1 MTTTATGVRHVEP
14 VMGTMVSIDIREP
27 RVGEAATRR
36 ALAGAVAW
44 LHHVDEVFS
53 TYRPDSEISRLG
65 RGDLRVGEASE
76 EVREV
81 LQTCVEIGL
90 ATDGAFDAFALP
102 AANGTRLDPSGYVKG
117 WALERAA
124 AMLERDCSDHLCVNG
139 GGDVAVRGRPGPE
152 RAWRVGI
159 RHPELA
165 DKLATWVD
173 LGSFRA
179 IATSATYERG
189 AHIVDPRLHQP
200 VTDIASATVLGD
212 DLGITDAYATAV
224 FVMGVDGIA
233 WIERQAGF
241 EAFVITHEDTTVR
254 TSGWPDPA

>member
-1 MTTTATGVRHVEP
+1 MITTSTGVRHVES
-14 VMGTMVSIDIREP
+14 VMGTMVSIDLREP
-27 RVGEAATRR
+27 RVGEVAVRR
-36 ALAGAVAW
+36 ALADAVAW
-44 LHHVDEVFS
+44 LHHVDHVFS
-53 TYRPDSEISRLG
+53 TYRADSEISRLG
-65 RGDLRVGEASE
+65 RGDLRVGEAST
-76 EVREV
+76 EVRDV

-139 GGDVAVRGRPGPE
+139 GGDVAVRGRPAPD

-159 RHPELA
+159 RHPGLA
-165 DKLATWVD
+165 DQLAAWVQLD
-173 LGSFRA
+173 GFRA

-189 AHIVDPRLHQP
+189 AHIVDPRLNHP
-200 VTDIASATVLGD
+200 VTEIASATVLGA

-241 EAFVITHEDTTVR
+241 EAFVITHEGTTVR
-254 TSGWPDPA
+254 SSGWPDAA